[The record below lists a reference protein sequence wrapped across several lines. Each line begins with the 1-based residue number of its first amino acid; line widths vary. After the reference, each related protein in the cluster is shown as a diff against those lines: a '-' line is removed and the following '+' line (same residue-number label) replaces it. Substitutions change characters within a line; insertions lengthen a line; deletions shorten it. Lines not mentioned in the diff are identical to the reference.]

1 MFPYSR
7 AVANATVVLNA
18 GSRTGGRDTFLCLS
32 KEKYRKETTPQC
44 RVYPCASALNGV
56 FRKGLPALTENAIR
70 PCIAPSGRTVQNLR
84 CSARHKGDKTQPS
97 VSVESRSRHRRHRDG
112 VAPFFRPR
120 ASPKARR
127 AGYRRNRRV
136 AFYLDTFFWRCK
148 RKYLVFGCENPIKS
162 CVTRATQQNKST
174 CLT

>member
-70 PCIAPSGRTVQNLR
+70 PGIAPSGRTVQILR
-84 CSARHKGDKTQPS
+84 CSARHKGDKTQAS

-112 VAPFFRPR
+112 G
-120 ASPKARR
+120 SPVFPPPSIAAFGEAKESISA
-127 AGYRRNRRV
+127 AGPNTGFKHYKHYRV
-136 AFYLDTFFWRCK
+136 SDSTF
-148 RKYLVFGCENPIKS
+148 
-162 CVTRATQQNKST
+162 TA
-174 CLT
+174 